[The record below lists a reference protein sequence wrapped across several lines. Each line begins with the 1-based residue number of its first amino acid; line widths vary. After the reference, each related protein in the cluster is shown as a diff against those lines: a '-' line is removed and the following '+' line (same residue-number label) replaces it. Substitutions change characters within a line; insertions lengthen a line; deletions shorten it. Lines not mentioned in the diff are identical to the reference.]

1 MLCTLTVHSCP
12 SSWFLATGEVARDS
26 HYATGCRVIGHIGCG
41 TGHDL
46 GSGGTSMSMR
56 TEPGDRV
63 RLGEEQF
70 RLAKSLGVLA
80 IGASALTHE
89 YGATI
94 NYVSTNSL
102 SIYP

>member
-1 MLCTLTVHSCP
+1 M
-12 SSWFLATGEVARDS
+12 SSEIRREQSVEQG
-26 HYATGCRVIGHIGCG
+26 
-41 TGHDL
+41 
-46 GSGGTSMSMR
+46 
-56 TEPGDRV
+56 
-63 RLGEEQF
+63 EQF

-102 SIYP
+102 GVYPGIQQHHARRKT